1 MEENMRKP
9 SNYEMLAAA
18 IVAATIHPVI
28 VISLFLLLIFA
39 DKIPR
44 IPDFLPSERGLNN
57 ITNI

>member
-1 MEENMRKP
+1 MRKP